1 MEKRFIQYITFLSI
15 SILLT
20 ACGAN
25 VSSNQN
31 EEEANN
37 GSEQAAQQSS
47 SQEKQENGEGTKIS
61 INGLADHYH
70 TGDTVELSAS
80 SENTVDSLQWI
91 WYSKE
96 NKESEWKVI
105 PGQKTKDFIGEATID
120 GLKVQATLVDEKD
133 QVYAESEPITILI
146 DDHHGHDESSQQIY
160 EGYFEDEQIENRE
173 LTDFEG
179 QWQSVF
185 PYLQSGDLDEVFKHK
200 EEDGDMT
207 AEEYKEYYTIGYE
220 TSVDQISIVGNQV
233 TFYEG
238 EKEYAGTYENDGY
251 EILNYEK
258 GNRGVRFVY
267 KLVEGSEEAPKYLQ
281 FSDHNIF
288 PEESFHFHLYWGD
301 DRDQLLEEMD
311 NWPTYY
317 PSDLDAD
324 GLVRDMLAH

>member
-1 MEKRFIQYITFLSI
+1 MEKRITQYIVLLST
-15 SILLT
+15 SILLG

-25 VSSNQN
+25 VSSSQD
-31 EEEANN
+31 EEVTDNV
-37 GSEQAAQQSS
+37 SEQTTQNSS
-47 SQEKQENGEGTKIS
+47 TQEKQENEESTEIG

-80 SENTVDSLQWI
+80 AENKIDSVQWQ

-96 NKESEWKVI
+96 SEESEWEVVS
-105 PGQKTKDFIGEATID
+105 GQKTQDFIGEALIN
-120 GLKVQATLVDEKD
+120 GLEVKAALVDDNDKI
-133 QVYAESEPITILI
+133 YAESEPVKILI
-146 DDHHGHDESSQQIY
+146 DDHHGHDEASKQIY
-160 EGYFEDEQIENRE
+160 EGYFEDEQVENRD

-179 QWQSVF
+179 EWQSVF
-185 PYLQSGDLDEVFKHK
+185 PYLQSGDLDEVFEHK
-200 EEDGDMT
+200 EEGGDMT

-220 TSVDQISIVGNQV
+220 TSVDQISIDGDQV
-233 TFYEG
+233 TFYEDG
-238 EKEYAGTYENDGY
+238 KEYSGTYENDGY

-267 KLVEGSEEAPKYLQ
+267 KLIDGSDGSPKYIQ

-288 PEESFHFHLYWGD
+288 PEDSYHFHLYWGD
-301 DRDQLLEEMD
+301 DKDQLLEEMD

-317 PSDLDAD
+317 PLDLDAD